1 MQLPTQTILATFFE
15 SEKDLKG
22 ELKTISKLQDASPLA
37 DSF

>member
-22 ELKTISKLQDASPLA
+22 ELKTIFELQDASTLT